1 MNLEN
6 SRALSW
12 EMPENLYD
20 PGWNRRIIEQFLM
33 ETQRPVAVSEI
44 GPRERISTL
53 VEQNIS
59 IEETEKSMMMR
70 YDGQQETRVPAG
82 SINTRD

>member
-1 MNLEN
+1 MNFDN

-33 ETQRPVAVSEI
+33 ETQRPVALSEQ
-44 GPRERISTL
+44 GSRERISTL
-53 VEQNIS
+53 VEQNMS
-59 IEETEKSMMMR
+59 IEETERSVMIR
-70 YDGQQETRVPAG
+70 YDAQQETRVPQG
-82 SINTRD
+82 SINTRE